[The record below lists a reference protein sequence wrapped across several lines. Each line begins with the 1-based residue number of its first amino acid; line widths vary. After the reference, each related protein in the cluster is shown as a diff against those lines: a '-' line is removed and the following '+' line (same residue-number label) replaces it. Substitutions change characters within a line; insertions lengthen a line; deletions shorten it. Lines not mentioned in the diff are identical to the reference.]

1 MNTPEMVDDAKVMSK
16 GQITIPKK
24 IRKFLGIESGD
35 RVTFVIKDGTVQVKN
50 STVYAMQMLQR
61 QMQGQAE
68 MAGFSSEEEIAEWIT
83 NSRRAE
89 NK

>member
-1 MNTPEMVDDAKVMSK
+1 MVTTEIVDDAKVMSK

-50 STVYAMQMLQR
+50 STVYAMQMLQK

>member
-1 MNTPEMVDDAKVMSK
+1 MNTPELVDDAKVMSK

-24 IRKFLGIESGD
+24 IRKFLGVESGD

-50 STVYAMQMLQR
+50 STVYAMQMLQK